1 LIDPNIQRIHFEYH
15 SKCVNISQL
24 ALEATPS
31 VAPPATASQAS
42 PNTTSG
48 GGQDEASQV
57 PGPSSLTPLYSVAQ
71 NEAEPPSTV
80 PALPS
85 GTFDER
91 ETSQNFLVELVPHED
106 PEIEYVT
113 QSGSLHPVSF
123 NLLPSY
129 SIVVHGLNPTN
140 TKFHAYETWTS
151 TGGNLWLK
159 DFLPTSLPTVRARV
173 LLFGYNANVAF
184 KTSTAGVREQANNLL
199 NRLYLIREGNDASQ
213 RPIVFICHSLGG
225 IVVKQVSPSSML
237 EPYMCSRTHC

>member
-1 LIDPNIQRIHFEYH
+1 MVSIKKAFRKIKIFER
-15 SKCVNISQL
+15 SKAQGGVSQL

-31 VAPPATASQAS
+31 VAPPATASQPS

-106 PEIEYVT
+106 PEID
-113 QSGSLHPVSF
+113 
-123 NLLPSY
+123 
-129 SIVVHGLNPTN
+129 IVAVHGLNPTN

-225 IVVKQVSPSSML
+225 IVVKQALVEAKLNDKYNSIRDATWHCVLWYPSS
-237 EPYMCSRTHC
+237 RRKIR